1 MRTGPERATL
11 RDVRAT
17 EKVARTFALCSGSA
31 CKVERSLTVELCNG
45 RPGVAATGTFALR
58 AIGAVNNVY
67 NDFVISGLVS
77 GAADFSHAD
86 RGLIISE
93 QPATSLALIVIPLH
107 NSAGLGAE
115 RQAVW
120 GLSGQPAFDS

>member
-93 QPATSLALIVIPLH
+93 QHGNITGV
-107 NSAGLGAE
+107 NSDT
-115 RQAVW
+115 VT
-120 GLSGQPAFDS
+120 